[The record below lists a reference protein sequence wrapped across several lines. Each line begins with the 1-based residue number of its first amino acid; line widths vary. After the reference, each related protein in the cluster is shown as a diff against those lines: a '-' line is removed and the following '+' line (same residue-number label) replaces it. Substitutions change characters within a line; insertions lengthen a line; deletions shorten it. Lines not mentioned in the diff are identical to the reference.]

1 MPKYHNTET
10 IFPTPPFMLHF
21 LILHC
26 IVVSFLS
33 LGLPFVNLGRS
44 GKTVI
49 TVNCPRCILSSVQC
63 AECVLEGAVAVAVAV
78 CVRGG
83 AVCSVQSVLEE
94 VQCAVC
100 DRRCR
105 VQSV

>member
-10 IFPTPPFMLHF
+10 IFPTLPFILHF
-21 LILHC
+21 LILNC
-26 IVVSFLS
+26 IVVYFLS

-49 TVNCPRCILSSVQC
+49 TVNCPRCILSSVQS
-63 AECVLEGAVAVAVAV
+63 AECVLEGAVAV

-83 AVCSVQSVLEE
+83 AVCSV
-94 VQCAVC
+94 C
-100 DRRCR
+100 DRRC
-105 VQSV
+105 SVC